1 VFGAYSI
8 HAGTLLIDGKP
19 VRFRDIGD
27 AMKAGI
33 AYVPEDRANEAVFR
47 ELSLRENV
55 SAAQIRS
62 YWRGLRLR
70 HRDEARDARATIGR
84 FSIRATSEEQ
94 RMSTLSGGNQQK
106 VVIARWLRLQPRILL
121 LDEPTQ
127 GVDVNARAE
136 IYALVRQAVV
146 RGCSVLLLTID
157 FEELARVADRVIV
170 INHGKV
176 VAEVRAPNIEPARL
190 TELAYG
196 TQGAS
201 R

>member
-1 VFGAYSI
+1 MTSWA
-8 HAGTLLIDGKP
+8 L
-19 VRFRDIGD
+19 
-27 AMKAGI
+27 
-33 AYVPEDRANEAVFR
+33 
-47 ELSLRENV
+47 
-55 SAAQIRS
+55 Q
-62 YWRGLRLR
+62 RGWPWA
-70 HRDEARDARATIGR
+70 HT
-84 FSIRATSEEQ
+84 
-94 RMSTLSGGNQQK
+94 
-106 VVIARWLRLQPRILL
+106 
-121 LDEPTQ
+121 EPTQ

-196 TQGAS
+196 TQGAP